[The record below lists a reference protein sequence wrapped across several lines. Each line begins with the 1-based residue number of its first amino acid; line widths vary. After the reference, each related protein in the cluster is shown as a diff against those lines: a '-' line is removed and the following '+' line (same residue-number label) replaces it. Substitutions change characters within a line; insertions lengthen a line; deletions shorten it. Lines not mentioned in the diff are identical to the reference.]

1 MDAKS
6 GRGLD
11 CLNFALGGL
20 LLVALA
26 SRVAFLNV
34 VSADPYFYLL
44 PWFDQLS
51 VEGMAALRHG
61 LVGLLGNANANYAAP
76 YYYLLWLATKFAGVL
91 PPLWLIKIVS
101 FCFDPIGSFFAYKIV
116 RLYRSKRLA
125 VCAAVLVF
133 AAPTAIVNDA
143 WFAQCDMLWTSLI
156 LGSLYFALKRQSFL
170 SIGFFALA
178 FSFKA
183 QACFFAPFLL
193 MLFLLGEI
201 KFWSLIIAPVVYAAM
216 LLPAIVVGVDW
227 KFAATTYVRQGDAY
241 HRLSSDAPNLYYAF
255 GDNFYAQGVV
265 LGLVLT
271 TVASFALA
279 ALPRYRNVTLDVNE
293 RILAATMFLAVAP
306 FLLPKMHDR
315 YFFAADIT
323 SIILAILVPRLWT
336 IPVMLQMTSLSA
348 YVPVVSWNFANRF
361 LTPTM
366 PMAVMLCAVV
376 VGYLVY
382 EYWCVCTRP
391 GTILGTKT
399 KPVLTMAMAIIAA
412 NCLWQVIALV
422 QHIVVTHACSAGAAP
437 SLFCMG
443 DLPGD
448 WMVNGSWPDWGAF
461 ALIQL
466 IAYLGARWAATRIWL
481 IAEQDWFVR
490 WSKRLGSCLR
500 GPASAA
506 APAADVRRS

>member
-11 CLNFALGGL
+11 RVDFALGGL

-26 SRVAFLNV
+26 LRIAFLNV

-51 VEGMAALRHG
+51 ADGLATLRHG
-61 LVGLLGNANANYAAP
+61 LVGLLGNTNANYAPP
-76 YYYLLWLATKFAGVL
+76 YYYLLWLATKFAGLL
-91 PPLWLIKIVS
+91 PPLWLIKILS

-116 RLYRSKRLA
+116 RLYRSKRFA
-125 VCAAVLVF
+125 VCAGVLVF

-143 WFAQCDMLWTSLI
+143 WFGQCDMLWTSLI
-156 LGSLYFALKRQSFL
+156 LGSLYFALKRESFL
-170 SIGFFALA
+170 SIAFFALA

-201 KFWSLIIAPVVYAAM
+201 KFRSLIIAPVIYLAM
-216 LLPAIVVGVDW
+216 LLPAVVVGVDW
-227 KFAATTYVRQGDAY
+227 EFAATTYLRQGDAY

-271 TVASFALA
+271 TAASFALA
-279 ALPRYRNVTLDVNE
+279 VLPRFRSATLGVNE
-293 RILAATMFLAVAP
+293 RILAATMFLALAP

-323 SIILAILVPRLWT
+323 SIILAIFVPRLWT
-336 IPVMLQMTSLSA
+336 IPVLLQMTSLSA

-366 PMAVMLCAVV
+366 PMAVMLSTLV

-382 EYWCVCTRP
+382 EFWCVCMRP
-391 GTILGTKT
+391 GTVLGAKT
-399 KPVLTMAMAIIAA
+399 RPLLTMAMAIIAA
-412 NCLWQVIALV
+412 NCSWQVIALA
-422 QHIVVTHACSAGAAP
+422 QHIVATHTCSADAIR
-437 SLFCMG
+437 SLFCIG

-466 IAYLGARWAATRIWL
+466 IAYLGARRVVTRIWF
-481 IAEQDWFVR
+481 IAQQDWFVQ
-490 WSKRLGSCLR
+490 WSGRLGWFSR
-500 GPASAA
+500 RPVSAV
-506 APAADVRRS
+506 APTAIVKRS